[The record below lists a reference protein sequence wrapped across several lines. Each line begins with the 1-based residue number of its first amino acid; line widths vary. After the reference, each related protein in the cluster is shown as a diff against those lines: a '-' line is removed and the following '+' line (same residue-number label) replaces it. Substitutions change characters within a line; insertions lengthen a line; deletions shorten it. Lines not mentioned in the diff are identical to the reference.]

1 MEISVRAAV
10 SGAPP
15 AHRVRDLLQRLG
27 RLCPPS
33 VSSPARQTGD
43 VLLGRSFPA
52 PGPEVSILF
61 CGDAR
66 MRSLN
71 RRYRRKDRSTDVL
84 SFPGAG
90 LALGDIVISVPYASR
105 EARRRGAT
113 TRREIDRLL
122 LHGYLHLLGYDHE
135 TDEGQMDAL
144 ETRLARRL
152 ESGVDQ
158 PGETRR
164 KPVRR

>member
-15 AHRVRDLLQRLG
+15 ARRVKDLFQRLG

-33 VSSPARQTGD
+33 ASGPARQTGD
-43 VLLGRSFPA
+43 SLLGGSLPA
-52 PGPEVSILF
+52 RPEVSVLF
-61 CGDAR
+61 CGDVR

-135 TDEGQMDAL
+135 TDDGQMNAL
-144 ETRLARRL
+144 EARLARRL
-152 ESGVDQ
+152 EIGADQ
-158 PGETRR
+158 PGETGQR
-164 KPVRR
+164 PVRR

>member
-15 AHRVRDLLQRLG
+15 ASRVKDLFQRLG

-33 VSSPARQTGD
+33 ASGPARQGGD
-43 VLLGRSFPA
+43 SLLGTRFPA
-52 PGPEVSILF
+52 RGPEVSVLF

-90 LALGDIVISVPYASR
+90 RAMGDIVISVPYASR
-105 EARRRGAT
+105 EARRRGAA
-113 TRREIDRLL
+113 TRGEIDRLL

-135 TDEGQMDAL
+135 TDDGQMNAL
-144 ETRLARRL
+144 EARLARRL
-152 ESGVDQ
+152 EIGADQ
-158 PGETRR
+158 PGEAVR

>member
-15 AHRVRDLLQRLG
+15 ARRVKDLFQRLG
-27 RLCPPS
+27 RICPPS
-33 VSSPARQTGD
+33 ASGPARQTGD
-43 VLLGRSFPA
+43 SLLGGSLPA
-52 PGPEVSILF
+52 PGPEVSVLF

-90 LALGDIVISVPYASR
+90 FALGDIVISVPYASR
-105 EARRRGAT
+105 EARRRGGT

-135 TDEGQMDAL
+135 TDDGQMNAL
-144 ETRLARRL
+144 EARLARRL
-152 ESGVDQ
+152 EIAPDRTESA
-158 PGETRR
+158 TRR
-164 KPVRR
+164 PGHS